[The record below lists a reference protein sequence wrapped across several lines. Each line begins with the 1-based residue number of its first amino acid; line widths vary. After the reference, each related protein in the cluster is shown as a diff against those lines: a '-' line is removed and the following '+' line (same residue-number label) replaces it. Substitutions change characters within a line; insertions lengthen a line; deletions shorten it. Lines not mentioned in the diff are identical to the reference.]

1 MGLQLAVRTLVDLL
15 STNSKLCLLYKCV
28 CNVCVCVCVCVCVRA
43 CVVCVRVCVCAC
55 VRVFLCLMFL
65 TNTCWMTSDHCRCE
79 DERFEL
85 DAVLETN
92 LSTVRVFES
101 IQRKMEQ

>member
-1 MGLQLAVRTLVDLL
+1 M
-15 STNSKLCLLYKCV
+15 CV
-28 CNVCVCVCVCVCVRA
+28 QRA
-43 CVVCVRVCVCAC
+43 CEGVYVHVRVRVCVLF
-55 VRVFLCLMFL
+55 VCLMFP
-65 TNTCWMTSDHCRCE
+65 TNTCWTTSDLCRCE

>member
-1 MGLQLAVRTLVDLL
+1 MYVCMYVSETVR
-15 STNSKLCLLYKCV
+15 
-28 CNVCVCVCVCVCVRA
+28 VCVRA
-43 CVVCVRVCVCAC
+43 CECA
-55 VRVFLCLMFL
+55 VSVGLA
-65 TNTCWMTSDHCRCE
+65 TSDVCRCE

-101 IQRKMEQ
+101 IQRRMEQ

>member
-1 MGLQLAVRTLVDLL
+1 MGLQLAVKALCDLL
-15 STNSKLCLLYKCV
+15 STNSKLCQMCMNVGKYIRVCV
-28 CNVCVCVCVCVCVRA
+28 CTCMCVCVCVY
-43 CVVCVRVCVCAC
+43 VRVHVCMC
-55 VRVFLCLMFL
+55 SVSLS
-65 TNTCWMTSDHCRCE
+65 TNTCWTTSDHCRCE